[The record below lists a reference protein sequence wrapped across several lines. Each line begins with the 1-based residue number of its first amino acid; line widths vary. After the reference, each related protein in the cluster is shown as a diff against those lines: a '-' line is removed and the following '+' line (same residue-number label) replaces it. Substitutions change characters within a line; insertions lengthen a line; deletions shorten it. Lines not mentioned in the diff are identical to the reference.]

1 MRREKIGIVAT
12 KLPKMRGKKEK
23 EKRIVP
29 TKLPKMGGKKKKKRI
44 IATKL
49 LKL

>member
-29 TKLPKMGGKKKKKRI
+29 TKLPKMGGKKKKRI

>member
-23 EKRIVP
+23 EKKNCANQVAVNGR
-29 TKLPKMGGKKKKKRI
+29 KKKKRI